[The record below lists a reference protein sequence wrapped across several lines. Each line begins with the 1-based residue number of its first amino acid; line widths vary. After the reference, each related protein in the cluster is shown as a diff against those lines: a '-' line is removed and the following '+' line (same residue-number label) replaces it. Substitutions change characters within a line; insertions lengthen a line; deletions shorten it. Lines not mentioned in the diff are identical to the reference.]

1 MKHLLNLTEAITKGF
16 DRFSVY
22 LIMLDI
28 VIFISAYLILH
39 EL

>member
-1 MKHLLNLTEAITKGF
+1 MKHLLSLTEATTKGF

-28 VIFISAYLILH
+28 VIFISAYFILYK
-39 EL
+39 L